1 MEEDFYKILGVSR
14 TASDKEIQK
23 AYRALARK
31 HHPDR
36 VEEDQREAAKQ
47 KFQKIQ
53 EAYDVL
59 SDPEKRKLYDQF
71 GHDYRHAQQGG
82 GDPFGGFRSGG
93 AWQGGGPGGAEID
106 LGDLFGGGGGS
117 FADFM
122 AHMGGGRGSA
132 GARGPR
138 SGPRPGASIEAETTI
153 SFQTSIVGGPVQLSV
168 ARANGAERLTVTIP
182 PGIEDGKKMRLKGQG
197 HPSSSGGP
205 AGDLLLTVRVAPHPH
220 FRRLGDNLSITLPIT
235 LQEAAL
241 GAKIDLPT
249 PGGTI
254 ALTVPAGS
262 SSGRKLRLKGLGVH
276 RKETHGDLIVELQI
290 VLPKHLDAEA
300 EELVKQLQGRF
311 QQGDVRESIGW

>member
-1 MEEDFYKILGVSR
+1 
-14 TASDKEIQK
+14 
-23 AYRALARK
+23 
-31 HHPDR
+31 
-36 VEEDQREAAKQ
+36 
-47 KFQKIQ
+47 
-53 EAYDVL
+53 
-59 SDPEKRKLYDQF
+59 
-71 GHDYRHAQQGG
+71 
-82 GDPFGGFRSGG
+82 
-93 AWQGGGPGGAEID
+93 
-106 LGDLFGGGGGS
+106 
-117 FADFM
+117 
-122 AHMGGGRGSA
+122 
-132 GARGPR
+132 
-138 SGPRPGASIEAETTI
+138 
-153 SFQTSIVGGPVQLSV
+153 
-168 ARANGAERLTVTIP
+168 
-182 PGIEDGKKMRLKGQG
+182 MRLKGQG

-205 AGDLLLTVRVAPHPH
+205 AGALLLTVRVASHPH